1 MAAKAG
7 GRRKNAGPS
16 AAACAA
22 GNARGARRVCLARR
36 RAGCP
41 GARATERFAEGMAPN
56 CLQEG
61 WS

>member
-7 GRRKNAGPS
+7 GGRRGAGPS
-16 AAACAA
+16 AAAFAA
-22 GNARGARRVCLARR
+22 EDARAASRVCLARR

-41 GARATERFAEGMAPN
+41 GARATGRLADGMVPD

-61 WS
+61 W